1 MRTKRARHDVLSA
14 ADWSNASFDGQ
25 KAQALSSSGPPSPQ
39 VWEALSKL
47 ALRMYTH
54 AMIRSLAGL
63 LIAAIAAWAPAFQ
76 TELEIGNNRSQESI
90 SRAMDERIRSI
101 SRNLAALS
109 AAHRDALDRAGLY
122 DRRVQFSIPSR
133 LVLTRNGRRLGES
146 PLIPDFGGTITLEFD
161 TSGPR
166 AFPSSYRQL
175 LIDTFTMAKPALE
188 AVWGAPNVG
197 GVVKVRNYDADIGDR
212 DAVAG
217 GYFVPDNGNGE
228 AEIRFP
234 IYLLNETAAVNFVH
248 CLLLAYQGPTS
259 YGFDAYQ
266 EGLARA
272 ATMRIVRTANSLP
285 ASLDPGLVESV
296 LDNTYDVGTF
306 YDWYNQRALGGNK
319 FIAPNLRDVPLPIG
333 GSLGGVY
340 LLRYQMAGSAW
351 QKVLVEYPG
360 FAATLNDLLYSNP
373 GWSGNVANLM
383 AAGQTVLDTLGGAP
397 NSTIESYSFAEWVR
411 RQFILEARDTM
422 GLKLVCHPIPL
433 PPDAGTSDFGV
444 FDLPVTY
451 FETLAGGNEVLLSG
465 TSYPI
470 FWNEL
475 FQRFFAASQDERIDI
490 AGAYGN
496 VAPNFPN
503 FGGGTP
509 YRVSVDIPV
518 QDRIS
523 RVYLPAGAIAT
534 GANPSPKNFYGT
546 IVGAT
551 NQGTLKVRL
560 TYGVT
565 VVDNIP
571 VNNFAFGT
579 SIGGPQFNGP
589 NRCRIEVIQTINS
602 VSTTII
608 DRRVNKGPGPLGV
621 DLRPNYGDALQVF
634 SPSIPKGLST
644 IGFSAD
650 PYSSSAPELLGVPS
664 GELLAARWNGAK
676 AKYDLFPDFGAFV
689 QGGGYFVRM
698 PAAAPNVP
706 IVGRS
711 HSGEPVAVSLRPGW
725 NLISNPLP
733 QTVQTS
739 DITVAHA
746 ADTPTTW
753 AGAIGEEIGPAFFE
767 FTPGANDP
775 ATGAPETGTM
785 NVATQFVPG
794 RAYFVRCL
802 ASAGATLLFGK
813 PGPQRPA
820 GQATAPPRFVM
831 RVKLASGRDAAE
843 VQFGQSASATIG
855 FDPREDWEL
864 PPGTFGLQGKVEGSS
879 LFRDMR
885 PSGNAATFVVRFD
898 GMKPLTTYRIEFK
911 PVSGAIYAY
920 SIRRVGESV
929 WRRVRGTI
937 SLPLRITSDFCR
949 YEIKVEAGS

>member
-1 MRTKRARHDVLSA
+1 MQPNGATPVSTVRRRKPSLPL
-14 ADWSNASFDGQ
+14 G
-25 KAQALSSSGPPSPQ
+25 LPPPKSR
-39 VWEALSKL
+39 EAHSKI

-54 AMIRSLAGL
+54 AMLRTLWGL
-63 LIAAIAAWAPAFQ
+63 LVAGTAALAPAFQ
-76 TELEIGNNRSQESI
+76 SELEIGENRSRDSI
-90 SRAMDERIRSI
+90 SRSMDEHIRSV

-109 AAHRDALDRAGLY
+109 QAQREALQRAGLY
-122 DRRVQFSIPSR
+122 DSRIQFSIPSR
-133 LVLTRNGRRLGES
+133 LVLTRHGRRLGES
-146 PLIPDFGGTITLEFD
+146 TLIPDFGGTITLEFD

-166 AFPSSYRQL
+166 AFPTSYRQL
-175 LIDTFTMAKPALE
+175 LIDTFTMAKPAIE
-188 AVWGAPNVG
+188 AVWGMPNVG
-197 GVVKVRNYDADIGDR
+197 GVVKVKNYDADIGDR
-212 DAVAG
+212 DAVSG
-217 GYFVPDNGNGE
+217 GYFVPDNGSGE

-234 IYLLNETAAVNFVH
+234 VYLLNETAAVNFVH

-272 ATMRIVRTANSLP
+272 ATMRVVRTANSLP
-285 ASLDPGLVESV
+285 ASLDPGVVESV

-360 FAATLNDLLYSNP
+360 FAASLNDQLYANP
-373 GWSGNVANLM
+373 GWSGSVPSLL
-383 AAGQTVLDTLGGAP
+383 AAGQTVLDSLGGAP
-397 NSTIESYSFAEWVR
+397 NSTVEGYSFAEWVR
-411 RQFILEARDTM
+411 RQFILETRDTL
-422 GLKLVCHPIPL
+422 GLKLLCHPIPL

-451 FETLAGGNEVLLSG
+451 FETLAGGNEILLSG

-490 AGAYGN
+490 AGAYGS

-503 FGGGTP
+503 FGGAIP
-509 YRVSVDIPV
+509 YRVAVDIPV

-534 GANPSPKNFYGT
+534 GANPAPKNFYGT
-546 IVGAT
+546 IVGAS
-551 NQGTLKVRL
+551 NQGSLKVRL
-560 TYGVT
+560 TYGAT

-571 VNNFAFGT
+571 VNNFAFGV
-579 SIGGPQFNGP
+579 SIGGIQFGGA
-589 NRCRIEVIQTINS
+589 NRCRIEVVQTINS
-602 VSTTII
+602 VATTII

-621 DLRPNYGDALQVF
+621 DLRPTFGDALQVF
-634 SPSIPKGLST
+634 APSIPKGLST

-650 PYSSSAPELLGVPS
+650 PYSSFPPELLGLPA
-664 GELLAARWNGAK
+664 GEVLAARWNGAK
-676 AKYDLFPDFGAFV
+676 AKYDLYPDFGAFV
-689 QGGGYFVRM
+689 QGAGYFVRL
-698 PAAAPNVP
+698 PAAAPNLP
-706 IVGRS
+706 ILGRS
-711 HSGEPVAVSLRPGW
+711 HAGEPVAVSLRPGW

-733 QTVQTS
+733 QSVQTS
-739 DITVAHA
+739 DITVVHA

-753 AGAIGEEIGPAFFE
+753 AAAIGEEIGPAFFE

-785 NVATQFVPG
+785 NPATQFDPG
-794 RAYFVRCL
+794 KAYFVRCL

-813 PGPQRPA
+813 PGPQRPPAA
-820 GQATAPPRFVM
+820 GVAQPRFIM
-831 RVKLASGRDAAE
+831 RIRLSSARERAE
-843 VQFGQSASATIG
+843 VHVGQSASATVG

-864 PPGTFGLQGKVEGSS
+864 PPAAFGLQGKVEGSS
-879 LFRDMR
+879 LFRDIR
-885 PSGNAATFVVRFD
+885 SSGQAATFTVRFD
-898 GMKPLTTYRIEFK
+898 RMKPMASYSLEIR
-911 PVSGAIYAY
+911 PMAGSVHVYA
-920 SIRRVGESV
+920 IRRAGETV
-929 WRRVRGTI
+929 WRRLRGVTVLPVRI
-937 SLPLRITSDFCR
+937 PSDFCR
-949 YEIKVEAGS
+949 YEFRVEAGN